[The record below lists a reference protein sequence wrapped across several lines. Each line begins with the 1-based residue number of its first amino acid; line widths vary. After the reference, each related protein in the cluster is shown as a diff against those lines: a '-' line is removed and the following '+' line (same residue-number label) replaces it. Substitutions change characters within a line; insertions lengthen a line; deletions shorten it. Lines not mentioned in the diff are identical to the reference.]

1 MKAEVSAIIAGA
13 MKAEW
18 SLSEAARLLQQ
29 SQHRLIYLCEKRVIE
44 PDFGDARGRG
54 SSRRFSARNLMEFEV
69 ALKLR
74 GLTVPVGS
82 IAAIL
87 YALRAFEA
95 KVARQLPGFSL
106 PNGLRAGKAP
116 ELRVFVTDEGRL
128 YFSLG
133 RGASRPKLY
142 GGVDFGQLAGSRRTR
157 RRSKAR
163 TGGPSLE
170 LPALPAG
177 RSAEMAKARVEV
189 SVTRIARDLDLG
201 R

>member
-1 MKAEVSAIIAGA
+1 MKS
-13 MKAEW
+13 EW
-18 SLSEAARLLQQ
+18 ALSESARLLGQP
-29 SQHRLIYLCEKRVIE
+29 QHRLIYLCEKLVVV
-44 PDFGDARGRG
+44 PDFGDAHGRG
-54 SSRRFSARNLMEFEV
+54 SSRRFSARNLLEFEV

-74 GLTVPVGS
+74 GLTVPVAS

-95 KVARQLPGFSL
+95 KVARQMPGFSL
-106 PNGLRAGKAP
+106 PDGLRMGQAP
-116 ELRVFVTDEGRL
+116 DLRVIVTDQGRL

-133 RGASRPKLY
+133 RGASSPKLY
-142 GGVDFGQLAGSRRTR
+142 GGIDFGRLASSRRTR
-157 RRSKAR
+157 RRSRAR
-163 TGGPSLE
+163 TGGPTLE

-189 SVTRIARDLDLG
+189 SVTRIARDLNLG

>member
-1 MKAEVSAIIAGA
+1 MN
-13 MKAEW
+13 AEW
-18 SLSEAARLLQQ
+18 SLSEAARLLRQP
-29 SQHRLIYLCEKRVIE
+29 QHRLIYFCEKKVVV
-44 PDFGDARGRG
+44 PDFGDAHGRG
-54 SSRRFSARNLMEFEV
+54 SSRRFSSRNLLEFEI

-82 IAAIL
+82 IGAIL

-95 KVARQLPGFSL
+95 RVGQQIPGFSL
-106 PNGLRAGKAP
+106 PGGLRTGRAP
-116 ELRVFVTDEGRL
+116 DLRALVTDEGRL

-133 RGASRPKLY
+133 RGSASSKLY
-142 GGVDFGQLAGSRRTR
+142 GGVDFAQLAGSRRTR
-157 RRSKAR
+157 RRSRAR
-163 TGGPSLE
+163 TGGPDLA
-170 LPALPAG
+170 LPALPAA